1 MLSFFCPK
9 ISALG
14 NQIKLFVQSIHLPL
28 NIFLVLFVHLLF
40 AHLLDSAAVF
50 APPLVACQA
59 QINFCTIFRSN
70 RSATH
75 GHQLRSKAKYIQL
88 LEKVCLLLIFIRE
101 RFKKDEKRKKCL
113 GRTPSHP
120 PIITNFSSSFDLR
133 FTKSAYILK
142 YLTGKGLQK
151 KSL

>member
-1 MLSFFCPK
+1 M
-9 ISALG
+9 A
-14 NQIKLFVQSIHLPL
+14 IKLSCLCNQFICNWIFSLYCLYICYLLICWILQLFLP
-28 NIFLVLFVHLLF
+28 
-40 AHLLDSAAVF
+40 S
-50 APPLVACQA
+50 PLVACQA

-101 RFKKDEKRKKCL
+101 RFKKEEKRKKCL

-142 YLTGKGLQK
+142 YLTEKGLQK
-151 KSL
+151 ISL